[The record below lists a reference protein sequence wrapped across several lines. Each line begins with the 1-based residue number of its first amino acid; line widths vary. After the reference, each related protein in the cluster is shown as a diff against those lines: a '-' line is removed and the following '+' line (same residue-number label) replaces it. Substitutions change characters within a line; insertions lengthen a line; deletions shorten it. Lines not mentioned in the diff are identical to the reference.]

1 MAGNGSTAQAPVRI
15 AVIGGGLIGP
25 RHCQH
30 IQKSKDAVLVALVDP
45 APYTAKIASELS
57 VPYYTSVVDLLASS
71 HRPDGAII
79 CTPNHTHVAVAK
91 ELVAAG
97 VHVLVEKPLST
108 DQESAIEL
116 IEQARKH
123 GVKLLVGHH
132 RRFSPYLVA
141 TKDLLPTLGD
151 ITLVNGLWVSKK
163 ADSYFDSPT
172 EWRKGK
178 AGGAIMINLVHEV
191 DSLQYL
197 FGPIVRV
204 HAEKTI
210 QRRGFEA
217 DEGAVITLR
226 FENGIVGSF
235 AISDNGPSPHNFE
248 SGTGENPVL
257 PATGMD
263 FYRIFGTRASLS
275 VPDITRWSYD
285 GAKDMPDWRSPLGS
299 EDLSSEVHKELWPFD
314 LQLANFVGVIR
325 GEQEPICNGEV
336 GLRALVSCDAIK
348 RAANT
353 GETINI

>member
-1 MAGNGSTAQAPVRI
+1 MNGSTAQAPVRI
-15 AVIGGGLIGP
+15 AVIGTGLIGP
-25 RHCQH
+25 RHCKHVQE
-30 IQKSKDAVLVALVDP
+30 SKDAVLVALVDP
-45 APYTAKIASELS
+45 APHTVKLASELS
-57 VPYYTSVVDLLASS
+57 VPHYASIAELLASP

-79 CTPNHTHVAVAK
+79 CTPNHTHVTVAK
-91 ELVAAG
+91 ELAAAR

-116 IEQARKH
+116 IEHARKH
-123 GVKLLVGHH
+123 RVKLLVGHH
-132 RRFSPYLVA
+132 RRFNPYLVA
-141 TKDLLPTLGD
+141 TKNLLPTLGN
-151 ITLVNGLWVSKK
+151 ITLVNGLWVTKK
-163 ADSYFDSPT
+163 GDSYFERPS
-172 EWRKGK
+172 EWHKGK
-178 AGGAIMINLVHEV
+178 TAGTILINLVHEV
-191 DSLQYL
+191 DLLHYL

-235 AISDNGPSPHNFE
+235 VISDNAPSPHNFE

-275 VPDITRWSYD
+275 VPDMIRWSYD
-285 GAKDMPDWRSPLGS
+285 GMKDMPDWRSPLER
-299 EDLSSEVHKELWPFD
+299 EDLSSKVQRGLWPFD

-325 GEQEPICNGEV
+325 GEQEPVCDGEA
-336 GLRALVSCDAIK
+336 GLRALVVCDAIK
-348 RAANT
+348 QAANT
-353 GETINI
+353 GETVNI